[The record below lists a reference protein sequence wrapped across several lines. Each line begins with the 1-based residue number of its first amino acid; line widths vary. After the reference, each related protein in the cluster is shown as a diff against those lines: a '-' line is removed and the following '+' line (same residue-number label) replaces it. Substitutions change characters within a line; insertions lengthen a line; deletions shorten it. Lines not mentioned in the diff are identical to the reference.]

1 MWSAKIKYQHKDCV
15 TMPKVV
21 KHQITAYAAP
31 GNSFSK
37 NGMIYSTGF
46 LMLIGEEKNKKAFI
60 KELKKD
66 SRVIKV
72 EVNHDLVMFV
82 EKRSEREYAVFR
94 STEIMTSKP
103 IYCNPADGFEYWNI
117 CAWNKKQI
125 QQFIKE
131 VSKLGTI
138 KLLSIQ
144 KMKLNDLYHFR
155 VSPRLTSKQ
164 KQALELALQFGY
176 FKMPREVELDELGKR
191 MKISH
196 QAFSEHLRK
205 AESKLLP
212 HLVEDL
218 AK

>member
-1 MWSAKIKYQHKDCV
+1 
-15 TMPKVV
+15 MPKII
-21 KHQITAYAAP
+21 KHKLTAYATP

-37 NGMIYSTGF
+37 NGAIYSTGF
-46 LMLIGEEKNKKAFI
+46 LMLVGEEKNKKAFI

-125 QQFIKE
+125 QQFLEDVGKI
-131 VSKLGTI
+131 GTV

-155 VSPRLTSKQ
+155 ISPRLTSKQ
-164 KQALELALQFGY
+164 KQALEMALQFGY

-212 HLVEDL
+212 HLAEDL
-218 AK
+218 EK